1 MKNIVSIVCPAL
13 CAPPSISGQ
22 GGQEQVSDMVPLAT
36 MPHPKLEPPTVAKS
50 SPLASRQRLPARAN
64 LVSATV
70 YLLPDQ
76 LVLIK
81 QNCADTNRRI
91 SDLISE
97 AVDDYLRKV
106 R

>member
-1 MKNIVSIVCPAL
+1 MRELPVVTQSSRKEKGPAPDAISE
-13 CAPPSISGQ
+13 APATNPWFASKQ
-22 GGQEQVSDMVPLAT
+22 APQVR
-36 MPHPKLEPPTVAKS
+36 AK
-50 SPLASRQRLPARAN
+50 

-76 LVLIK
+76 LALIK
-81 QNCADTNRRI
+81 QHCADTNRRI

-97 AVDDYLRKV
+97 AVDDYLRKP